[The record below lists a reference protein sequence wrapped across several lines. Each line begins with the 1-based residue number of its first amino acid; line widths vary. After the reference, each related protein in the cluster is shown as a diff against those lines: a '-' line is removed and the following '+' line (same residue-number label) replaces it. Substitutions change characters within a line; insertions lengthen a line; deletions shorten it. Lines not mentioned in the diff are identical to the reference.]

1 VLRFSGEPDVYAA
14 WLPKLSRRAV
24 VVIVGINV
32 REAPTFGVELWR
44 ELARAHPHFE
54 FLHGGGLGV
63 VAIGDVPDELRPLF
77 GLTEDQRT
85 TGLVRLAYER
95 LGASLRDRGVVDNMR
110 AERTARIRELE
121 AEVGWAYDELIRGSA
136 YARRMH
142 AQLMLIE
149 SSTTWR
155 LTSRP
160 RAFLA
165 RHPKVRTIAR
175 ATTAVVWRALTWPFR
190 RGRRRAMVQNPDH
203 GYQHWVELHDT
214 LNRGERLAMAE
225 FGRTTEAQP
234 LISVVMPVCDPPPEL
249 LSAAI
254 ESVRDQVYEQ
264 WELCIADDASTSQA
278 VRQVLEK
285 AERDPR
291 IKVVHRSRRGG
302 ISAASNDAVA
312 VANGIYVA
320 LLDHDDVLRP
330 HALLLVAEA
339 VGAQPDA
346 VLVYSDEDKLDERG
360 KRCEHYFKPD
370 WNPALLLS
378 QNYIAHLT
386 VIEAARLRDVGGFRS
401 GFDGSQDWDLVL
413 RVTDGMPAA
422 RICHIPHVLYHWR
435 RTEGSTAQRL
445 EAKPDAVGAGRRAVE
460 DALARRGI
468 RGTVTTVHE
477 AYQSVRYAVPTPRP
491 RVDVVIPSARFEFL
505 EPCLDGLLRNTAYD
519 PLTVTLVVSRGRLE
533 APKELRF
540 LERAQQDPRVRLHV
554 YEDRGFNYSWANNTA
569 AAELDAP
576 LLLLMNDDLLVIR
589 EDWLEVMVGHVLQ
602 EDVGAVGAK
611 LYYPSEE
618 VQHGGVILGGGGIA
632 AHYHHA
638 LPREHPGY
646 HGRAWLAQDLSCVTA
661 AVMLLRREA
670 FNAIGGFDE
679 ELAIAFNDVDLC
691 LRLIDAGWRIVWT
704 PDVELYHRESVSV
717 GRHDSPERRD
727 EFDSEERL
735 MVRRW
740 GERLLTDPHYNPNL
754 SLLSLNTPSF
764 PPRVEYPW
772 RLDYASKSMGGRQ
785 LA

>member
-1 VLRFSGEPDVYAA
+1 
-14 WLPKLSRRAV
+14 
-24 VVIVGINV
+24 
-32 REAPTFGVELWR
+32 
-44 ELARAHPHFE
+44 
-54 FLHGGGLGV
+54 
-63 VAIGDVPDELRPLF
+63 
-77 GLTEDQRT
+77 
-85 TGLVRLAYER
+85 
-95 LGASLRDRGVVDNMR
+95 
-110 AERTARIRELE
+110 
-121 AEVGWAYDELIRGSA
+121 
-136 YARRMH
+136 
-142 AQLMLIE
+142 
-149 SSTTWR
+149 
-155 LTSRP
+155 
-160 RAFLA
+160 
-165 RHPKVRTIAR
+165 
-175 ATTAVVWRALTWPFR
+175 
-190 RGRRRAMVQNPDH
+190 
-203 GYQHWVELHDT
+203 
-214 LNRGERLAMAE
+214 
-225 FGRTTEAQP
+225 
-234 LISVVMPVCDPPPEL
+234 
-249 LSAAI
+249 
-254 ESVRDQVYEQ
+254 
-264 WELCIADDASTSQA
+264 
-278 VRQVLEK
+278 
-285 AERDPR
+285 
-291 IKVVHRSRRGG
+291 
-302 ISAASNDAVA
+302 
-312 VANGIYVA
+312 
-320 LLDHDDVLRP
+320 
-330 HALLLVAEA
+330 
-339 VGAQPDA
+339 
-346 VLVYSDEDKLDERG
+346 
-360 KRCEHYFKPD
+360 
-370 WNPALLLS
+370 
-378 QNYIAHLT
+378 
-386 VIEAARLRDVGGFRS
+386 
-401 GFDGSQDWDLVL
+401 
-413 RVTDGMPAA
+413 
-422 RICHIPHVLYHWR
+422 
-435 RTEGSTAQRL
+435 
-445 EAKPDAVGAGRRAVE
+445 
-460 DALARRGI
+460 
-468 RGTVTTVHE
+468 
-477 AYQSVRYAVPTPRP
+477 
-491 RVDVVIPSARFEFL
+491 
-505 EPCLDGLLRNTAYD
+505 
-519 PLTVTLVVSRGRLE
+519 VTLVVSRGRLE